1 MGAQSNETAV
11 LTGEE
16 LRTAF
21 ELATRFL
28 ERHRDSINALNVFPV
43 PDGDTGTNML
53 LTMRSVN
60 EESSKATD
68 SSAAAVASAMARGAL
83 LGARGNSGVILSQFF
98 HGLAQ
103 GLHGKDEIDGED
115 LAQAFKLAS
124 RAADKSV
131 SKPVDGTMLTVLRE
145 LSLSASQRVGG
156 RGGYGD
162 VLSVWL
168 VALEAAKVALSRTP
182 MQLQVLSEAGVVD
195 AGGQGVVT
203 ILEGAWRCLSGQDV
217 DGAELD
223 LCAPVYT
230 EDSSTAE
237 WSRTEGQPAVGAT
250 VQEEYLSSTED
261 ELYGYCTQL
270 LIHGRDLDVDKIRE
284 ELSAMA
290 GSTVVVGDD
299 NLVKLHVHAYD
310 PGPIISHAVSL
321 GTIAQV
327 TMDNMDEQHK
337 GFVDLHRD
345 RLSQTS
351 MDPNS
356 SPLREPDGRS
366 PVAEIGVLAVG
377 WGEGIV
383 RLFNGLGCGA
393 VVAGGQT
400 MNPSAGELL
409 DAAGDVRAKEVI
421 LLPNNP
427 NIIPAARQAAS
438 IRDGASGAEGSA
450 EAGAPAQGIR
460 LHVIPSRTI
469 PQGVAALLAF
479 NPEGDLDSNL
489 DAMDRALATVKT
501 LEVTRAVRPAS
512 LGGVTV
518 EEGQYIGLL
527 EGEMVVAAG
536 APISALQQTLAK
548 LEPTKGQLV
557 TLYWGADMQE
567 SDAGDAAAILQE
579 VVPGI
584 EVEVVYGGQPLYHY
598 IASLE

>member
-1 MGAQSNETAV
+1 M
-11 LTGEE
+11 
-16 LRTAF
+16 
-21 ELATRFL
+21 ATRFL
-28 ERHRDSINALNVFPV
+28 ERHRDAINALNVFPV

-60 EESSKATD
+60 EESSKAAD
-68 SSAAAVASAMARGAL
+68 SSAAAIASAMARGAL

-103 GLHGKDEIDGED
+103 GLHGKDAIDGES
-115 LAQAFKLAS
+115 LAQAFEIAS

-145 LSLSASQRVGG
+145 LSLAASQCVGG

-182 MQLQVLSEAGVVD
+182 MQLQVLREAGVVD

-203 ILEGAWRCLSGQDV
+203 ILEGAWRCLSGEDV
-217 DGAELD
+217 DGTELD
-223 LCAPVYT
+223 LCTPVYS
-230 EDSSTAE
+230 EAPSAAE
-237 WSRTEGQPAVGAT
+237 WSRREGQPGVGAT
-250 VQEEYLSSTED
+250 VQEEYLASTED

-270 LIHGRDLDVDKIRE
+270 LIHGSDLDVDKIRE
-284 ELSAMA
+284 QLSAMA
-290 GSTVVVGDD
+290 GSTVVAGDES
-299 NLVKLHVHAYD
+299 LVKLHVHTYD

-327 TMDNMDEQHK
+327 TMDNMDEQHQ

-345 RLSQTS
+345 RDRLPQTS
-351 MDPNS
+351 TDPS
-356 SPLREPDGRS
+356 SRPLRERDGRS
-366 PVAEIGVLAVG
+366 PEAEIGVLAVG
-377 WGEGIV
+377 WGEGVV

-427 NIIPAARQAAS
+427 NIIPAARQAAG
-438 IRDGASGAEGSA
+438 IRDGAPGEESSG
-450 EAGAPAQGIR
+450 EAGAPVQGTR

-469 PQGVAALLAF
+469 PQGIAALLAF
-479 NPEGDLDSNL
+479 NPEGDLDTNL
-489 DAMDRALATVKT
+489 DAMERALATVKT
-501 LEVTRAVRPAS
+501 LEVTRAVRAAS
-512 LGGVTV
+512 LGGVTA
-518 EEGQYIGLL
+518 EEGQCIGLL
-527 EGEMVVAAG
+527 EGEMVVAADS
-536 APISALQQTLAK
+536 PISALQQTLMK

-557 TLYWGADMQE
+557 TLYWGADTQE
-567 SDAGDAAAILQE
+567 GDACDAAATLQG